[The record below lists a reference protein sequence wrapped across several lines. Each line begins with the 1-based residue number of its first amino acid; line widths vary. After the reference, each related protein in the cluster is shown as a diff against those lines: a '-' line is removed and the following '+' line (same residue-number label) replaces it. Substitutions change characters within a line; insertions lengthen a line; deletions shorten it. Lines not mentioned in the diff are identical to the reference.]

1 VYSTKELLLV
11 SNQKATLL
19 ASLLGLFLL
28 AATGASDAQAV
39 PPLRGVYSPGFTAT
53 NSGVLP
59 SPGLTYSNAFVDYSF
74 DQVNCP
80 VCGNIPGK
88 FNAALFADVN
98 VFVWVSKKKILGG
111 TYAAIAGLPFTNS
124 ALGLAGLGT
133 IGGGGGFADSFY
145 QPFTLGWHLKR
156 ADVMVG
162 YDFFAPTGKYVAG
175 ATDNTGVGHW
185 TNAPAVGETFYLT
198 KNKGTQFSSYQ
209 MWEFHTTQEDT
220 NIHPGQTLDV
230 DYSLTQV
237 IPLQKN
243 MSTLVQVGLA
253 GYGQW
258 QVSDNSG
265 PGVNP
270 SSPGHYSING
280 IGGAANVILPARKVT
295 LGVKLIKEFSNSNTV
310 QGYTF
315 QVSTGVTF

>member
-1 VYSTKELLLV
+1 V
-11 SNQKATLL
+11 SDQRATLL
-19 ASLLGLFLL
+19 TTLLSLFLL
-28 AATGASDAQAV
+28 AATGSSGAQAV
-39 PPLRGVYSPGFTAT
+39 PPLRGVYSPGFSAT
-53 NSGVLP
+53 NSGVMP

-74 DQVNCP
+74 DQVNCR

-88 FNAALFADVN
+88 FTAALFADVN
-98 VFVWVSKKKILGG
+98 VFFWVSKRKFLGG
-111 TYAAIAGLPFTNS
+111 TYAAVAGLPFTNS

-133 IGGGGGFADSFY
+133 IGGGGGFADSFF
-145 QPFTLGWHLKR
+145 QPLTLGWHLKR
-156 ADVMVG
+156 ADVMAG
-162 YDFFAPTGKYVAG
+162 YDFFAPTGKYTAG

-209 MWEFHTTQEDT
+209 MWEFHTAQEQT

-230 DYSLTQV
+230 DYSLTQI

-243 MSTLVQVGLA
+243 MSTLVQAGLA
-253 GYGQW
+253 GYEQW

-270 SSPGHYSING
+270 SVPGHYSINA

-295 LGVKLIKEFSNSNTV
+295 LGAKLMKEFSNSHTV
-310 QGYTF
+310 QGYSF
-315 QVSTGVTF
+315 QVSTGITF

>member
-1 VYSTKELLLV
+1 M
-11 SNQKATLL
+11 SNQKVTVL
-19 ASLLGLFLL
+19 AIVLAVFLL
-28 AATGASDAQAV
+28 SAVEPMLGQAS
-39 PPLRGVYSPGFTAT
+39 PPLRGAYSPGFTAT

-59 SPGLTYSNAFVDYSF
+59 SPGFTYENAFVDYSF

-80 VCGNIPGK
+80 VCGNIPST

-98 VFVWVSKKKILGG
+98 VFVYVSKKKILGG
-111 TYAAIAGLPFTNS
+111 NYAAIAGLPFTNS

-145 QPFTLGWHLKR
+145 QPIGFGWHLKR
-156 ADVMVG
+156 ADIMTG
-162 YDFFAPTGKYVAG
+162 YDFFAPTGKYQAG
-175 ATDNTGVGHW
+175 ATDNTGTGHW
-185 TNAPAVGETFYLT
+185 TNAPVAGETVYLT

-209 MWEFHTTQEDT
+209 MWEFHGAQEQT

-230 DYSLTQV
+230 DYSLTQ
-237 IPLQKN
+237 ILPIKKD
-243 MSTLVQVGLA
+243 MSLLAQAGLA

-258 QVSDNSG
+258 QVTDNSG

-270 SSPGHYSING
+270 SIPAHYAVNG
-280 IGGAANVILPARKVT
+280 IGGAANIIFPARKTT
-295 LGVKLIKEFSNSNTV
+295 LGVKLMKEFSNSHTV

-315 QVSTGVTF
+315 QVSTAVTF

>member
-1 VYSTKELLLV
+1 V

-19 ASLLGLFLL
+19 ASLLGLFLVV
-28 AATGASDAQAV
+28 ANGSSGAQAV

-59 SPGLTYSNAFVDYSF
+59 SPGLTYSNAFLDYSF

-80 VCGNIPGK
+80 VCGNIPAT

-111 TYAAIAGLPFTNS
+111 NYAAIAGLPFTNS
-124 ALGLAGLGT
+124 ALSLAGLGT

-145 QPFTLGWHLKR
+145 QPVGLGWHLKR
-156 ADVMVG
+156 ADVTAA
-162 YDFFAPTGKYVAG
+162 YNFFAPTGQYKAG
-175 ATDNTGVGHW
+175 ATNNTGTGHW
-185 TNAPAVGETFYLT
+185 TNAPTAGETIYLT

-209 MWEFHTTQEDT
+209 MWEFHTTQEET
-220 NIHPGQTLDV
+220 KIHPGQTLNV
-230 DYSLTQV
+230 DYSLSQI
-237 IPLQKN
+237 IPLKKD
-243 MSTLVQVGLA
+243 MSTLVQAGLA

-270 SSPGHYSING
+270 SAPAHYSVNG

-295 LGVKLIKEFSNSNTV
+295 LGVKLMKEFSNSHTV

>member
-1 VYSTKELLLV
+1 M
-11 SNQKATLL
+11 SNHKATLL

-28 AATGASDAQAV
+28 AATDSSGAQAV
-39 PPLRGVYSPGFTAT
+39 APLRGVYSPGFNAT

-59 SPGLTYSNAFVDYSF
+59 SPGLTYENAFIDYSF
-74 DQVNCP
+74 DQVDCP

-111 TYAAIAGLPFTNS
+111 TYAAAAGLPFTNS

-145 QPFTLGWHLKR
+145 QPFTLSWHLKR
-156 ADVMVG
+156 ADVMAA
-162 YDFFAPTGKYVAG
+162 YDFFAPTGKYTAG

-185 TNAPAVGETFYLT
+185 TNAPAAGETFYLT

-209 MWEFHTTQEDT
+209 LWEFHTTQEQT
-220 NIHPGQTLDV
+220 NIHAGQALDV
-230 DYSLTQV
+230 DYSLTQI

-243 MSTLVQVGLA
+243 MSTLVQAGLA
-253 GYGQW
+253 GYGQY

-265 PGVNP
+265 PGINP
-270 SSPGHYSING
+270 SAPGHYSINS

-295 LGVKLIKEFSNSNTV
+295 LGVKLMKEFSNSHTV
-310 QGYTF
+310 QGYSF
-315 QVSTGVTF
+315 QVSTAITF